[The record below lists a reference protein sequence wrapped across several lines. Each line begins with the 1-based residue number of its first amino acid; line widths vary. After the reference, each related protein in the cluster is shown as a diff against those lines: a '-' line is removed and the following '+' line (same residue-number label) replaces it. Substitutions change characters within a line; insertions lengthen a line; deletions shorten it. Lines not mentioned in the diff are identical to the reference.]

1 MSIIKKDLNVAELVK
16 QLEKDEKLQ
25 FLFLS
30 NYTPDNPNSG
40 ERGKCKNGHFVFIS
54 NNMGFQPNTH
64 VKIECEEC
72 DEIVFEFK
80 PYAVRTRELKL
91 EESLPVV
98 DTEILLPLSKV
109 IKAID
114 DEPELPGEMPN
125 EIWSAINTFKDNK
138 YAVEELL
145 RTIVR
150 DTKREIIKRIKGNE

>member
-1 MSIIKKDLNVAELVK
+1 MGIIKKELNVAELEK

-30 NYTPDNPNSG
+30 NYTPDSPNSG

-54 NNMGFQPNTH
+54 NNMGFQPNVH
-64 VKIECEEC
+64 VKIQCEEC

-80 PYAVRTRELKL
+80 PYAIRTRELEL
-91 EESLPVV
+91 EESLPPV

-109 IKAID
+109 IKAIN
-114 DEPELPGEMPN
+114 DEPELLGEMPN
-125 EIWSAINTFKDNK
+125 EMWSVINPLTDNK
-138 YAVEELL
+138 QAVEALL
-145 RTIVR
+145 RIVVR

>member
-1 MSIIKKDLNVAELVK
+1 MGIIKKELNVAELVK

-30 NYTPDNPNSG
+30 NYTPDNPNCG
-40 ERGKCKNGHFVFIS
+40 EYGKCKNGHFVFMS
-54 NNMGFQPNTH
+54 NSMGFQPNTH
-64 VKIECEEC
+64 VKIQCEEC
-72 DEIVFEFK
+72 DEIIMEFK
-80 PYAVRTRELKL
+80 PYAIRTRELEL
-91 EESLPVV
+91 EESLPPV

-125 EIWSAINTFKDNK
+125 EIWSAFKDNK